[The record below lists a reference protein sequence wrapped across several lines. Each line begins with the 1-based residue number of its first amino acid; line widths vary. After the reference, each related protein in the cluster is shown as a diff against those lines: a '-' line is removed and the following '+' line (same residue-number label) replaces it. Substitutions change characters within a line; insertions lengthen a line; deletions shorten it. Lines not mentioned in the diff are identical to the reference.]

1 MMYLNRWK
9 VTVFKMAD
17 YNLFKQKYITYISTF
32 KETSLDS
39 DNSIYLCQNKNIEII
54 NFDKIIEDK
63 YPDSNKRPQSFD
75 CIYLDKNSKNMYL
88 IEFKNQKK
96 PDKEEIEGKLIDGKK
111 EFIFLLNDLQIPITD
126 YKFIF
131 CLVYNKFKPKH
142 ERHKRGLFKS
152 ITFEFLDK
160 HKESGFI
167 DDIYTEDVNFF
178 TKQFEKNTSKELK
191 C

>member
-17 YNLFKQKYITYISTF
+17 YNLFKQKYISYISTF
-32 KETSLDS
+32 KATSLDS

-111 EFIFLLNDLQIPITD
+111 EFIF
-126 YKFIF
+126 Y
-131 CLVYNKFKPKH
+131 
-142 ERHKRGLFKS
+142 
-152 ITFEFLDK
+152 
-160 HKESGFI
+160 
-167 DDIYTEDVNFF
+167 
-178 TKQFEKNTSKELK
+178 
-191 C
+191 